1 MTSFTP
7 ATPTTSMDQIHIEGI
22 RAFCIIGVHDWE
34 RQAAQPI
41 DIDLVLT
48 CDLQKAAQSDD
59 LNHTLDY
66 KQITDQV
73 VKWAQQSRYQL
84 IESLAETLCQS
95 ILHAQPLAQQITLQ
109 LKKPQAVPY
118 IQNVGLKITRTRGA

>member
-1 MTSFTP
+1 MTSPNALTP
-7 ATPTTSMDQIHIEGI
+7 SKDQIHIEGI

-34 RQAAQPI
+34 HQAPQPI
-41 DIDLVLT
+41 DIDLVLY
-48 CDLQKAAQSDD
+48 CDLKKAALSDD

-73 VKWAQQSRYQL
+73 IAWAQQSRYQL
-84 IESLAETLCQS
+84 IESLAEALCQS
-95 ILHAQPLAQQITLQ
+95 ILQTQPMAQQITLQ

-118 IQNVGLKITRTRGA
+118 IQNVGLKITRTRET